1 MVDED
6 RAASLVVDQEVSVRV
21 DVRPQ
26 GLRSLY
32 LQDVSVLTVTF
43 ILRLRTVLFN
53 ASSPYN
59 FGLGSLHALFDH
71 YLLNLLF
78 LH

>member
-26 GLRSLY
+26 CLRSLY
-32 LQDVSVLTVTF
+32 LQDVSVLTVTL
-43 ILRLRTVLFN
+43 ILRLWTVLLN
-53 ASSPYN
+53 ASFPYN
-59 FGLGSLHALFDH
+59 FSLGFLHALFDH
-71 YLLNLLF
+71 YLLNLL
-78 LH
+78 LNL